1 MTLVSIILT
10 YLDGDG
16 RAMTYSE
23 QVPLI
28 CALDGNRKTRN
39 DETRSFRESQI
50 RHINFTLFH
59 HDQQQPFTFGKA
71 QTYSRRSGD
80 HAAISVSTWMKGP
93 LGVNTI
99 FEHVN
104 EGATV

>member
-50 RHINFTLFH
+50 RHCYFTM
-59 HDQQQPFTFGKA
+59 
-71 QTYSRRSGD
+71 
-80 HAAISVSTWMKGP
+80 ISNNLLRLERHKYIHEDLEIMLP
-93 LGVNTI
+93 
-99 FEHVN
+99 
-104 EGATV
+104 